1 MPNQFFSSE
10 NARPNCENTL
20 NNTRS
25 MGLTIFDNGIYFQER
40 RLFPAR
46 TATIFDVFLSNSR
59 NMYHMEDPIYHTVWL
74 FNISMENFP

>member
-40 RLFPAR
+40 RLF
-46 TATIFDVFLSNSR
+46 SR
-59 NMYHMEDPIYHTVWL
+59 KNGD
-74 FNISMENFP
+74 NF